1 MSTTGPIVETVSR
14 KRLVTPAELEK
25 EQKGNT
31 TPNFWDFIE
40 SMTDEMWA
48 GDFMLYIYREDPKPS
63 NYGGSN
69 CLEKCPGFMIMP
81 NGVRL
86 KMDSREDVE
95 LAIKEKWGGK
105 AFRLILKKGRE
116 RLTEGKCMNDAP
128 PKYPDTAASMY
139 QQNPLPNAPVPGS
152 SSDVVA
158 TRAMDL
164 VANNNPQI
172 MTVAMDAIA
181 RAADL
186 VARHNPQPPAS
197 SALDSELDRALRQA
211 MLQKFLA
218 PPPDPFEMLV
228 KFKQIMGDGGMGG
241 GNALMDKVL
250 GAAVDKILNPVS
262 PVAAVTGRTTLL
274 DVGRELIP
282 VLGTVMHEYRL
293 SREADARIT
302 EIQRSALPAQP
313 VPAVPQ
319 QNPPAAIATMP
330 AAVPQPAPQQAAPAA
345 PTMTFPQI
353 EAHIAS
359 IISNAGFTTDEA
371 VDEVLAFLYNTDPR
385 LVGLLLNPP
394 SLDSRLKPGKDG
406 LMMLCTYEAPF
417 KPCLSNVPRLS
428 EFLDKFIVAATE
440 AEANEAKLRAAAPAS
455 TKPS

>member
-1 MSTTGPIVETVSR
+1 MSSTGPIVETVSR
-14 KRLVTPAELEK
+14 KRLVTPAELAQ

-40 SMTDEMWA
+40 SMTDDMWA

-69 CLEKCPGFMIMP
+69 CLEKCPGFMVMP
-81 NGVRL
+81 NGARL

-128 PKYPDTAASMY
+128 AKYPDATPAQY
-139 QQNPLPNAPVPGS
+139 QPNPLPNAGAPG

-164 VANNNPQI
+164 VANQQPQL
-172 MTVAMDAIA
+172 MTVAMDAIS

-186 VARHNPQPPAS
+186 VARYNPAPA
-197 SALDSELDRALRQA
+197 AAPTADSELDRAFKQA
-211 MLQKFLA
+211 MIQKLLA
-218 PPPDPFEMLV
+218 PPPDPFELFL
-228 KFKQIMGDGGMGG
+228 KFKQIMGDGGGMSGTV
-241 GNALMDKVL
+241 DKIVN
-250 GAAVDKILNPVS
+250 AAVDKMLNPVAA
-262 PVAAVTGRTTLL
+262 VAAVTGRTTML
-274 DVGRELIP
+274 DIGRELIP
-282 VLGTVMHEYRL
+282 VLGSVMHEYRL
-293 SREADARIT
+293 SREADMRIT
-302 EIQRSALPAQP
+302 EIQRSAIPPPQPAQP
-313 VPAVPQ
+313 MQP
-319 QNPPAAIATMP
+319 NPPAVLPMP
-330 AAVPQPAPQQAAPAA
+330 PAA
-345 PTMTFPQI
+345 PTAVPQAAPPAPPTMSFPQI

-359 IISNAGFTTDEA
+359 IISNSEFTTDEA

-385 LVGLLLNPP
+385 LVNLLLHPP
-394 SLDSRLKPGKDG
+394 LLDPRLKPGKDG

-417 KPCLSNVPRLS
+417 KACLSNVPRLS

-440 AEANEAKLRAAAPAS
+440 AEAAEARQRAAAPGTQA
-455 TKPS
+455 PPA